1 MFQEINITNQK
12 TLTKRVRRCN
22 QTSLWNHPAGPESSH
37 SAESLGIKCPRTLA
51 KNRDPVSP
59 GQHPERTNEL
69 RPC

>member
-12 TLTKRVRRCN
+12 
-22 QTSLWNHPAGPESSH
+22 NHPADPESSH
-37 SAESLGIKCPRTLA
+37 SAVSLGIKCPRTLA